1 MSKLNNLNETDEFK
15 KITRENFEDKNI
27 EQSRHIFPGIK
38 SISTYKEMFISKQ
51 IIGMDSNTSDVISK
65 LKFIGKIQK
74 GEKINV
80 RFLYVQPHNWLTSIT
95 RTLFNNDNR
104 KNAFNFIENIVNRS
118 FEIIN
123 YNKLSIYPI
132 HREIV
137 KNIVAD
143 LKQAIIGIL
152 NLKSTYEFDT
162 MYCCQLDTLVES
174 VSSRISEF
182 TCENE
187 LSEKLNELD
196 V

>member
-1 MSKLNNLNETDEFK
+1 
-15 KITRENFEDKNI
+15 
-27 EQSRHIFPGIK
+27 
-38 SISTYKEMFISKQ
+38 
-51 IIGMDSNTSDVISK
+51 MDSNTSDVISK